1 MKARWLLPLLAVFL
15 AGCEFSLA
23 GDIAP
28 PPDAI
33 ISDAASTPAPLEY
46 PPAAPNAAAG
56 AAIYAQSCAPC
67 HGATGLGDGP
77 QAGALPVSPAPIG
90 SNQLADASGPADWY
104 EMVTQGNLDRF
115 MPPFAN
121 QLTVQQRWD
130 VLAYMYSLSAD
141 ELNLQVGEG
150 VFSEHQAE
158 IESVLPALDDLE
170 AMAAFSRQAIVA
182 EVEPA
187 LVSLSSAE
195 LIALGE
201 YLQARSLGLA
211 SAAAVPQT
219 GAEPASGEL
228 GSLAGR
234 VLAGSGGQLPGGL
247 QAILFGY
254 ESDVQVYTAAAA
266 VAADG
271 SFDFG
276 EVPLVEGRTYFASVD
291 YLGLSYFSEFV
302 LVGSD
307 PFAFQQP
314 ITIYETTN
322 DTDQLAIERLTLI
335 FEFERPGFVRVVQQF
350 LVSNIGDRAV
360 TPTAEGVPVLRYKLP
375 PQASDLVFEQGLL
388 GERYMAL
395 EDGFGDLRA
404 VLPGIQSYQLLFAY
418 ELPYGS
424 SLDFPLALE
433 LPARSVVALVSEG
446 DVSIE
451 SADFLPVGQ
460 QDIQGLTYQAYS
472 SNGAF
477 LAGEST
483 QLRLRGR
490 NPLGGGGLQSL
501 ASDNLIA
508 GLAVLTVAVGAAW
521 LWLHRVQAGP
531 ETVLDRIVRLDARY
545 ESGKL
550 DKESYERQRDALKA
564 HLQRILKDE

>member
-23 GDIAP
+23 GDITP

-46 PPAAPNAAAG
+46 PPTAPDAAAG
-56 AAIYAQSCAPC
+56 AALFAQSCAPC
-67 HGATGLGDGP
+67 HGAAGLDDGP

-90 SNQLADASGPADWY
+90 SNELADVVSPVAWFQLI
-104 EMVTQGNLDRF
+104 TQGNLDRF

-130 VLAYMYSLSAD
+130 VLAYVYSLSVD
-141 ELNLQVGEG
+141 ELDLQVGESL
-150 VFSEHQAE
+150 FNEHQAE

-170 AMAAFSRQAIVA
+170 AMAAFSRQGLVA

-201 YLQARSLGLA
+201 YLQSRSLGLS
-211 SAAAVPQT
+211 SAAARPQT
-219 GAEPASGEL
+219 DAETSSSEL
-228 GSLAGR
+228 GLLAGR
-234 VLAGSGGQLPGGL
+234 VLAGSGGLLPGGL

-254 ESDVQVYTAAAA
+254 EGDVQVYTAPAA
-266 VAADG
+266 VGADG
-271 SFDFG
+271 TFDFG

-302 LVGSD
+302 PVGAD

-322 DTDQLAIERLTLI
+322 ETDQLAIERLTLI
-335 FEFERPGFVRVVQQF
+335 FEFERPGYVRVVEQY
-350 LVSNIGDRAV
+350 LVSNIGNRAV
-360 TPTAEGVPVLRYKLP
+360 TPTAEGEPVLRYSLP
-375 PQASDLVFEQGLL
+375 AQASDLVFEQGSL
-388 GERYMAL
+388 GERYVPL
-395 EDGFGDLRA
+395 ESGFGDLRA

-424 SLDFPLALE
+424 SLDLPLTIE
-433 LPARSVVALVSEG
+433 LPARSVVALVAEG
-446 DVSIE
+446 DVTIE
-451 SADFLPVGQ
+451 SADFLPVGS

-501 ASDNLIA
+501 VNNDLIT
-508 GLAVLTVAVGAAW
+508 GLAVLTVAVGVAW
-521 LWLHRVQAGP
+521 LWLHQVQAGP

-550 DKESYERQRDALKA
+550 DKEAYERQRAALKA
-564 HLQRILKDE
+564 QLRRILKDE

>member
-23 GDIAP
+23 GDITP
-28 PPDAI
+28 PTDAI

-46 PPAAPNAAAG
+46 PPTAPDAAAG

-90 SNQLADASGPADWY
+90 SNQLADAKSPAAWY

-121 QLTVQQRWD
+121 QLSVQQRWD
-130 VLAYMYSLSAD
+130 VLAYVYSLSAD
-141 ELNLQVGEG
+141 QLNLQVGEG
-150 VFSEHQAE
+150 VFNEHQAE

-211 SAAAVPQT
+211 SAAAAPQT
-219 GAEPASGEL
+219 GAEPAPGEL

-234 VLAGSGGQLPGGL
+234 VLAGSGQLPGGL

-254 ESDVQVYTAAAA
+254 EGDVQVYTAAAA

-302 LVGSD
+302 PVGSD

-314 ITIYETTN
+314 ITIYGTTN
-322 DTDQLAIERLTLI
+322 DTGQLAIERLTLI
-335 FEFERPGFVRVVQQF
+335 FEFERPGFVRVVQQY

-360 TPTAEGVPVLRYKLP
+360 TPTAEGVPVLRYQLP
-375 PQASDLVFEQGLL
+375 PQASDLVFEQGSL
-388 GERYMAL
+388 GERYLAL

-433 LPARSVVALVSEG
+433 LPARSVVALVSES

-451 SADFLPVGQ
+451 SVDFLPVGQ

-477 LAGEST
+477 LAGENT

-521 LWLHRVQAGP
+521 FWLHRVQAGP
-531 ETVLDRIVRLDARY
+531 ETVLDHIVRLDARY

-550 DKESYERQRDALKA
+550 DKETYVRQRGALKA
-564 HLQRILKDE
+564 QLRRILKDE